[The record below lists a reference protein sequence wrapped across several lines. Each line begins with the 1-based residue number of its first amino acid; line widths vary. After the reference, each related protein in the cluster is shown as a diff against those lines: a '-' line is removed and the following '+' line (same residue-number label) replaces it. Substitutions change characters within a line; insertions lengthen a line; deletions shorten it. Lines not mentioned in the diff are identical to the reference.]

1 MSIFS
6 NKIIDAVEKT
16 FNIQIIKEYNLGQF
30 ISGYTRNKI
39 RKADLFIKTD
49 QIYGLTKNTIIE
61 IQGSQHYDKNSAR
74 VLFRNHPKWKD
85 KFYDLVLRD
94 RWEEKILQQ
103 KDILLIRFLPIIW
116 TGNNKDYIDNI
127 TVLCNLIKSPG
138 YLDYILREAH
148 NRNAHGVEIDQTGN
162 PTFYNK
168 RKMKSPKLPID
179 KNYEKTQNRFRF
191 R

>member
-16 FNIQIIKEYNLGQF
+16 FKIQIIKEYNLGQF

-74 VLFRNHPKWKD
+74 VLFRNHPNWKD

-103 KDILLIRFLPIIW
+103 KDIL
-116 TGNNKDYIDNI
+116 
-127 TVLCNLIKSPG
+127 
-138 YLDYILREAH
+138 
-148 NRNAHGVEIDQTGN
+148 
-162 PTFYNK
+162 
-168 RKMKSPKLPID
+168 
-179 KNYEKTQNRFRF
+179 
-191 R
+191 

>member
-16 FNIQIIKEYNLGQF
+16 FKIQIIKEYNLGQF

-103 KDILLIRFLPIIW
+103 KDILLIMDPGQGSKVIKLEDFYKTWTGNIMIFNYNKKLPII
-116 TGNNKDYIDNI
+116 T
-127 TVLCNLIKSPG
+127 S
-138 YLDYILREAH
+138 
-148 NRNAHGVEIDQTGN
+148 
-162 PTFYNK
+162 
-168 RKMKSPKLPID
+168 
-179 KNYEKTQNRFRF
+179 KNFIEFS
-191 R
+191 